1 MLTRNWQVRKIFW
14 LRNRKYFI
22 KNHHFI
28 PALTEQERLAL
39 KQSNDFFNFGSD
51 GEELGGELEEG
62 LEGGIEPA
70 ENGGGAGDGGGHHS
84 SMVHRMGQ
92 LSMQGGGGPSAP
104 LTVQTAAPAPSYHH
118 ITNPSRCSTTTS
130 SLR

>member
-1 MLTRNWQVRKIFW
+1 MVTKLEIFHY
-14 LRNRKYFI
+14 KQHSI
-22 KNHHFI
+22 S
-28 PALTEQERLAL
+28 ALTEQERLAL

-70 ENGGGAGDGGGHHS
+70 ENGGSGGDGGGHH

-92 LSMQGGGGPSAP
+92 LSMQGGGGPPAP
-104 LTVQTAAPAPSYHH
+104 LTVQTSQTGPPAPSYHQ
-118 ITNPSRCSTTTS
+118 PQPPQQDL
-130 SLR
+130 SLLSKRILLS